1 MNTVSNSE
9 LEDIDL
15 SDIPEQNE
23 EFFKRAKMQGPLI
36 QKGTVLLDLD
46 IYEWFQTQ
54 DAESQRRVNQLLR
67 EYMQSQQ
74 RSSSAT

>member
-1 MNTVSNSE
+1 MNKVSNSE

-15 SDIPEQNE
+15 SDLPEQSE
-23 EFFKRAKMQGPLI
+23 EFFKRAKMEGPLI
-36 QKGTVLLDLD
+36 RKGTVLLDSD